1 MDAKL
6 YRAFWG
12 LQHAFQHPYQTL
24 DPARWAGA
32 VRDLNLVLEAFGRLP
47 IAAGRSAGSSASELG
62 LTARPAPEG
71 LGSHLMSLDLGDE
84 LAFRVGRGLN
94 DTPHLLSC
102 RQRLR

>member
-47 IAAGRSAGSSASELG
+47 MAAGRSAGSSASELG
-62 LTARPAPEG
+62 LTARPAHE
-71 LGSHLMSLDLGDE
+71 DLG
-84 LAFRVGRGLN
+84 
-94 DTPHLLSC
+94 
-102 RQRLR
+102 